1 MLQPLRTTQPR
12 HKMHP
17 QDKDKLCQEHV
28 PHMLP
33 AELLPTEKKQKE
45 GRERTTKFFLKLMKN
60 FPYIFLFSMKLNVF
74 VKSFLKIISINF
86 LIKNFPF
93 FSFK

>member
-45 GRERTTKFFLKLMKN
+45 G
-60 FPYIFLFSMKLNVF
+60 
-74 VKSFLKIISINF
+74 
-86 LIKNFPF
+86 
-93 FSFK
+93 